1 MNLSLYSGMGE
12 FKIEIDAE
20 EFISRYE
27 TMKER
32 GYTVDKT
39 SIHWFNCDVSWRYND
54 GEIEDTFIIY
64 FNTYLHRYLDGI
76 FALYSGSFAEIAQI
90 ARLMGIKDVG
100 ESVYKRLTEGVIKN
114 W

>member
-1 MNLSLYSGMGE
+1 MKLTVYNGMGKFE
-12 FKIEIDAE
+12 QDIEVK
-20 EFISRYE
+20 EFIHKYE

-32 GYTVDKT
+32 GYTVDKI
-39 SIHWFNCDVSWRYND
+39 SLDWFNCDILWRYGD
-54 GEIEDTFIIY
+54 RDIEDTFIIY